1 MKTIFNNN
9 QNYAVLDFN
18 DEYID
23 EFDFNPTEILYKIKK
38 WANENNFLIN
48 KITWNDI
55 PIHLVP
61 KGYYTVGV
69 LYITEQK
76 MMQDVLKELDTMER
90 LNPTHFA
97 MRENKKIS
105 ERIERYKKFKEW
117 LKNEGN

>member
-1 MKTIFNNN
+1 MKIIFNNN

-23 EFDFNPTEILYKIKK
+23 EFDFNPTEILYKVKE
-38 WANENNFLIN
+38 WANENNLLIN
-48 KITWNDI
+48 KITWDDI
-55 PIHLVP
+55 PIHLVS

-69 LYITEQK
+69 LYVTEQK
-76 MMQDVLKELDTMER
+76 MMQDALKELDTMER
-90 LNPTHFA
+90 LNPTRFA
-97 MRENKKIS
+97 MLENKRIS